1 MRISLRRRLATAATA
16 LGLTT
21 IGVLGAGAAPAQ
33 AEPSDCPKGY
43 FCAWTT
49 AHATGTMLKT
59 TTSMPTL
66 GTWDNKIQAVSNR
79 TNQFACGYDEPHY
92 TSSSWGV
99 GTRAPDPGGTEWG
112 GFGLS
117 SVSSIKI
124 VPTERECTGPAYPF
138 WSAVSEA
145 STRSSFANLDG
156 NFLADLL
163 VRDKAGRLW
172 FLPGDGSGKLV
183 GSGWNAMNALTR
195 HGDFSGDGKE
205 DVIAREVSTGKLW
218 LYKGSG
224 TGSVGS
230 RVLIGAGGWN
240 SMNHLTAFGDL
251 SGDGRSDLL
260 AVEKSTG
267 KLWLYPGTTSGGLG
281 ARKLI
286 GSGGWNSLNALVAP
300 GDLNGDG
307 RADLLAREA
316 STGKLWR
323 YPTRTGALGT
333 RVLVGG
339 GWNVMKTFVGIGNVE
354 YGDPNDLLTITG
366 SGASTSLTG
375 NSCAGAGCMMVYPGR
390 GTGGLGAG
398 YGHDGDYNWD
408 DMNAV
413 F

>member
-1 MRISLRRRLATAATA
+1 MRKTMRRGLASLLGLATLGA
-16 LGLTT
+16 LGVAT
-21 IGVLGAGAAPAQ
+21 AAPAQ

-59 TTSMPTL
+59 TKSMATL
-66 GTWDNKIQAVSNR
+66 GTWDNKIQSVSNR
-79 TNQFACGYDEPHY
+79 TNQYACGYDEPNY
-92 TSSSWGV
+92 TTSYWSV
-99 GTRAPDPGGTEWG
+99 GTREPDPGGTEWG

-124 VPTERECTGPAYPF
+124 VPTERECTGPAYPS
-138 WSAVSEA
+138 WSAVSEG

-156 NFLADLL
+156 NLLADLL
-163 VRDKAGRLW
+163 VRDRAGRLW
-172 FLPGDGSGKLV
+172 FLPGDGSGTLV
-183 GSGWNAMNALTR
+183 GSGGWNAMNALTR

-205 DVIAREVSTGKLW
+205 DVIAREASTGKLW

-224 TGSVGS
+224 TGYVGS
-230 RVLIGAGGWN
+230 RVLLGSGGWN
-240 SMNHLTAFGDL
+240 SMNQLTAFGDL
-251 SGDGRSDLL
+251 TGDGRSDLL

-267 KLWLYPGTTSGGLG
+267 KLWLYPGTGSGLG
-281 ARKLI
+281 ARKPL
-286 GSGGWNSLNALVAP
+286 GSGGWNAMNALVAP

-307 RADLLAREA
+307 KADLLAREA

-323 YPTRTGALGT
+323 YPTKPGALGS
-333 RVLVGG
+333 RLLAGS

-375 NSCAGAGCMMVYPGR
+375 NSCAGAGCMMVYPGK
-390 GTGGLGAG
+390 GTGGLNPG
-398 YGHDGDYNWD
+398 YGLDGDYNWD